1 PGRAPRA
8 DQRPLADPRRDRLYR
23 TASTGLVA
31 RARPRRQPA
40 ERSADHQ
47 RPAQERARRIRDEPA
62 SPAGAARGPD
72 RQGKAGV
79 RRRHGVA
86 GALGERACGWPFG
99 EGHRNRP
106 PRRHSASDEA
116 RGLRRAGGFCGMK
129 EGVNRQEILDRLR
142 ENERALRERGVAHV
156 ALIGSRARGDNRA
169 DSDTDIMIEVDPTAH
184 ITVYDYV
191 GLKEYIASLF
201 EGPVDVVSRD
211 GLKPYVGPAA
221 TADAVY
227 AF

>member
-1 PGRAPRA
+1 
-8 DQRPLADPRRDRLYR
+8 
-23 TASTGLVA
+23 
-31 RARPRRQPA
+31 
-40 ERSADHQ
+40 
-47 RPAQERARRIRDEPA
+47 
-62 SPAGAARGPD
+62 
-72 RQGKAGV
+72 
-79 RRRHGVA
+79 
-86 GALGERACGWPFG
+86 
-99 EGHRNRP
+99 
-106 PRRHSASDEA
+106 
-116 RGLRRAGGFCGMK
+116 MK

-169 DSDTDIMIEVDPTAH
+169 DSDTDIMIEVDPKAH